1 MTTPTFTPKYNLE
14 KPHEDD
20 FYNVDVPNANMDK
33 IDAAL
38 KALSDALGVIDL
50 TTLSQAI
57 TAIENKVN
65 EHFEDMAKHNQFI
78 AGNKKYQ
85 MILGWN
91 KTLNCPTMDYV
102 EVVK

>member
-1 MTTPTFTPKYNLE
+1 MSTSTTNYNLT
-14 KPHEDD
+14 KPGPEE
-20 FYNVDVPNANMDK
+20 FYDVGVPNANMDK

-57 TAIENKVN
+57 TAVENKVN

>member
-38 KALSDALGVIDL
+38 KALSDALGGIDL

-57 TAIENKVN
+57 TAVDDKVT
-65 EHFEDMAKHNQFI
+65 EHSEDIMPHKYMDGPKTYRWGFRTVGGEPEFI
-78 AGNKKYQ
+78 YE
-85 MILGWN
+85 
-91 KTLNCPTMDYV
+91 
-102 EVVK
+102 EVL